1 MTVSADAQLGLW
13 PHSLSEG
20 GFYLLLDQS
29 QHHARIQ
36 TRYVCVCERLSHL
49 QVTKQENI
57 QAWWKFGTV
66 REGIS

>member
-1 MTVSADAQLGLW
+1 M
-13 PHSLSEG
+13 HSLVYGHIPCLKEAFTCCWIRVNIMQEYKHG
-20 GFYLLLDQS
+20 MC
-29 QHHARIQ
+29 
-36 TRYVCVCERLSHL
+36 VCVCERLSHL